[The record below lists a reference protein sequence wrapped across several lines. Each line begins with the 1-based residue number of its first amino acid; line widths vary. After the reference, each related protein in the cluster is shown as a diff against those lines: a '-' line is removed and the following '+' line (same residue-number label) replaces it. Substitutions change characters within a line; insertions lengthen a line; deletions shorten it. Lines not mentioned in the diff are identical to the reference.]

1 MIIVPGYE
9 GKKVAVLGLARS
21 GRAAAAAL
29 MTGDAEVLAWDDSEK
44 TRSGIAAELP
54 LADPARIDWRE
65 VAALMLSPGIPH
77 SFPTPHPAVVAAR
90 AAGVPIIGDIEL
102 LGRAQPQARYIGITG
117 TNGKSTTTALIG
129 HILASAGLKAEVG
142 GNLGPPALGLKP
154 LGAEGTYVL
163 EMSSFQLELVD
174 TLAFDIAVLLNIT
187 PDHLDRH
194 GDMAG
199 YVAAKKRI
207 FAGQGDRSAAIVGV
221 DDDLCRE
228 LVAELRLDD
237 GKRRIVP
244 ISVREI
250 VRDGVYVADG
260 MLTDALGGS
269 PTPVFDLA
277 EAPRLPGL
285 HNAQNAAAAYA
296 AARLAGLSTDAA
308 IAGIRGFPGLA
319 HRQELVDTIDGVRYI
334 NDSKATNADAT
345 EKALACYETIYWIAG
360 GLPKAGGIT
369 SLTPYFKRLRHVFL
383 IGNAT
388 GEFAATLDGKVSY
401 SRCGDL
407 ATALAAA
414 SDRARSEHVP
424 EAVVLLSPACASYDQ
439 FPNFEVRGDTFRQ
452 LVGELPG
459 AHKPE
464 EAGA

>member
-1 MIIVPGYE
+1 MIPVPGFD
-9 GKKVAVLGLARS
+9 GRKVAVLGLARS

-29 MTGDAEVLAWDDSEK
+29 IAGGAAVLAWDDSEK

-65 VAALMLSPGIPH
+65 VAALVLSPGIPH
-77 SFPTPHPAVVAAR
+77 SFPAPHPAVVAAR

-102 LGRAQPQARYIGITG
+102 LGRARPAARYIGITG

-129 HILASAGLKAEVG
+129 HILASAGQSVEIG
-142 GNLGPPALGLKP
+142 GNLGPPALGLIP
-154 LGAEGTYVL
+154 LGERGIYVL
-163 EMSSFQLELVD
+163 EMSSFQLELVE

-199 YVAAKKRI
+199 YVAAKTRI
-207 FAGQGDRSAAIVGV
+207 FAGDKAGGTAVVGV
-221 DDDLCRE
+221 DDEICRE
-228 LVAELRLDD
+228 LAATLRRA
-237 GKRRIVP
+237 GGRRVVP
-244 ISVREI
+244 VSVRAA
-250 VRDGVYVADG
+250 VRDGVYVDDG
-260 MLTDALGGS
+260 WLIDALDGA
-269 PTPVFDLA
+269 PTRILALA

-296 AARLAGLSTDAA
+296 VARSAGVSADAA
-308 IAGIRGFPGLA
+308 TAAIRSFPGLA

-369 SLTPYFKRLRHVFL
+369 SLAPYFQRLRHAFL

-401 SRCGDL
+401 TRCSDL
-407 ATALAAA
+407 GAAVAAA
-414 SDRARSEHVP
+414 ADRARGDDAP
-424 EAVVLLSPACASYDQ
+424 GAVVLLSPACASYDQ
-439 FPNFEVRGDTFRQ
+439 FPNFEVRGDTFRR

-459 AHKPE
+459 AR
-464 EAGA
+464 AS